1 MKILIIPLVL
11 ALSLGVP
18 GCLFNSCRHNQ
29 ELCQQAQQEIAAQEK
44 EKSALEEAL
53 KKHHPALQDSG
64 AHAIP
69 ILEKQEKY
77 NQTGSKPGSPAT
89 LPAGK

>member
-11 ALSLGVP
+11 ALSLGLP
-18 GCLFNSCRHNQ
+18 GWLFNSCRHNQ

-53 KKHHPALQDSG
+53 K
-64 AHAIP
+64 
-69 ILEKQEKY
+69 
-77 NQTGSKPGSPAT
+77 NR
-89 LPAGK
+89 

>member
-11 ALSLGVP
+11 ALSLGLP
-18 GCLFNSCRHNQ
+18 GWLFNSCRHNQ

-53 KKHHPALQDSG
+53 KTLREVSGRQLDPSCVKAFEKALEKGTIQ
-64 AHAIP
+64 P
-69 ILEKQEKY
+69 ILAE
-77 NQTGSKPGSPAT
+77 NQRKS
-89 LPAGK
+89 